1 MPVGAPEVSPPV
13 SPVVSGASSLVS
25 PVVSEASSLRVSY
38 NNRMMTDNMMQPLS
52 RINFPAK
59 AKKADSGRIASV
71 HRSKA
76 TMDAIKSYI
85 LEQRLK
91 PGDPLPTEVQL
102 CEHLGVSR
110 SSVREAIRK
119 LEALDIVRVQQGR
132 GSFVGEMSLNP
143 MVETLVLR
151 YALDHF
157 EGSESLRHVVAIRR
171 YIDLGIAS
179 SVVREMKGTSDPNL
193 EQLVVTMIEKA
204 EAGENYLEEDIAF
217 HNGITSYLDNALLD
231 QLVAAMWMV
240 HQSFIPKMEDV
251 IKQDLVKTAKAHAL
265 MLETAQ
271 AGDVEAYQDAVYKH
285 YEPLANIL
293 DLN

>member
-1 MPVGAPEVSPPV
+1 
-13 SPVVSGASSLVS
+13 
-25 PVVSEASSLRVSY
+25 
-38 NNRMMTDNMMQPLS
+38 MMTDNMMQPFSQYKFFAELKNAEDR
-52 RINFPAK
+52 RIP
-59 AKKADSGRIASV
+59 SV

-76 TMDAIKSYI
+76 TIDAIKAYI
-85 LEQRLK
+85 LEHNLK

-102 CEHLGVSR
+102 CEDLGVSR
-110 SSVREAIRK
+110 SSVREAVRK
-119 LEALDIVRVQQGR
+119 LEALDIVQVQQGR

-151 YALDHF
+151 YALDHD
-157 EGSESLRHVVAIRR
+157 EGAESLRHVVAIRR

-179 SVVREMKGTSDPNL
+179 SVVREMKGTSDPEL
-193 EQLVVTMIEKA
+193 ERLVETMITKA
-204 EAGENYLEEDIAF
+204 KAGEQYLEEDIAF
-217 HNGITSYLDNALLD
+217 HNGITAYLDNSLLD

-240 HQSFIPKMEDV
+240 HQSFIPKMQDA
-251 IKQDLVKTAKAHAL
+251 IKQDLLKTAKAHAL

-271 AGDVEAYQDAVYKH
+271 AGDEEAYQDAVYKH